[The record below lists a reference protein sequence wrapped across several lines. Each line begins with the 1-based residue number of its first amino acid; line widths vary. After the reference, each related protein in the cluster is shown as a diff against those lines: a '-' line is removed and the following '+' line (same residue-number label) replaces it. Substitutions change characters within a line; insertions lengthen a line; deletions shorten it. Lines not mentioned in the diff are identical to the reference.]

1 MLDAFS
7 PVRSLSVRM
16 ALFTIGITLMAMLAL
31 TLLTNQ
37 VATENAIA
45 SARHQIDTQTL
56 NGIERIEMYLQDRRS
71 GVALTAQLPLVRLM
85 LANQE
90 DPEAR
95 ARGQSVINAVQSTFN
110 YETISLLNTAGQIV
124 LSTNPAL
131 IGQDR
136 SQRPEVISAQ
146 RGALGMS
153 DVMADPNED
162 RVYLH
167 FTAPSY
173 GSNNQLIGIV
183 DGRVPLDE
191 IHRLVAMDANRSGRG
206 SYGVIVDAH
215 GIRIS
220 IPDFPQLL
228 FHPAAP
234 LDSTVA
240 QEMISARRFGSNTAT
255 LVQQS
260 SAMPEVIEGIDL
272 LKRHAAE
279 RRFFTGTLNSGEE
292 GESVMRRLRSVD
304 WYYIHR
310 VPIEQFYSVV
320 RDQTNYAF
328 LVTAIAAFIAIA
340 VTLWFVQNT
349 LRRPLLQ
356 LVETASA
363 IAGGDLSKRLHMQRR
378 DEVGVLAHSFNTM
391 ADGLEA
397 RITEAQAAQAE
408 AQRLQRIEAEGRAS
422 LERSVAEYLA
432 FVQRVANGDLSQTLR
447 IDRHDALGQLGEGL
461 NRMVGSL
468 RTMGQQSQEA
478 ASAIAAAAAQIL
490 ATTTQQ
496 ASAAN
501 EQSTAVAQT
510 MAALD
515 EVRAIARQTADQAD
529 HIARDAQTALTVAQ
543 QGIAVVEETVQ
554 SMSDIRQRVE
564 GIAQTI
570 LSLAS
575 QAQTISTITGTVSEL
590 ADQSNLLAL
599 NAAIE
604 AARAG
609 EQGKSFSVVAQQVRD
624 LAERSKQATV
634 QVRSILGD
642 IQKSTNTA
650 VVVTEEGAKRVDAG
664 NRLVTQAGDV
674 IHRIASEVES
684 GAQINVQ
691 MAASARQATAGLDQI
706 GQALISIQKAASETL
721 TSTRQ
726 AERAAQD
733 LNALAQSLQRMVAV
747 YRLA

>member
-1 MLDAFS
+1 MLNAFS
-7 PVRSLSVRM
+7 PTRSLSVRM
-16 ALFTIGITLMAMLAL
+16 ALFTIMTALIAMLAL
-31 TLLTNQ
+31 TLMTNR

-56 NGIERIEMYLQDRRS
+56 NGIERVEMYLQDRRS

-85 LANQE
+85 LSNQE

-110 YETISLLNTAGQIV
+110 YETISLLNTAGQVV

-131 IGQDR
+131 IGADR

-153 DVMADPNED
+153 DVTTDPNED

-173 GSNNQLIGIV
+173 GSSNQLIGIV
-183 DGRVPLDE
+183 NGRVPLDE
-191 IHRLVAMDANRSGRG
+191 IHRLVAMDANRSGKG
-206 SYGVIVDAH
+206 SYSVIVDRY
-215 GIRIS
+215 GIRLS
-220 IPDFPQLL
+220 IPNYPHLL
-228 FHPAAP
+228 FHPSAP
-234 LDSTVA
+234 LDPAVA
-240 QEMISARRFGSNTAT
+240 QGMISARRFGNNTAT
-255 LVQQS
+255 LLQQ
-260 SAMPEVIEGIDL
+260 ATTMPEIVEGINL
-272 LKRHAAE
+272 LDQRAEERH
-279 RRFFTGTLNSGEE
+279 FFSGTLNSGEE
-292 GESVMRRLRSVD
+292 GESVIRKLRSAD

-320 RDQTNYAF
+320 REQTNYA
-328 LVTAIAAFIAIA
+328 LLITAVAASVAVA
-340 VTLWFVQNT
+340 VTLWFVQNS
-349 LRRPLLQ
+349 LRRPLLH

-363 IAGGDLSKRLHMQRR
+363 IAGGDLSKRLKMQRR
-378 DEVGVLAHSFNTM
+378 DEVGVLASSFNAM
-391 ADGLEA
+391 ADALEA

-408 AQRLQRIEAEGRAS
+408 AQRLQRIEAEGRAA
-422 LERSVAEYLA
+422 LERSVAEYLT

-447 IDRHDALGQLGEGL
+447 IDRDDVLGQLGEGL
-461 NRMVGSL
+461 NRMVESL
-468 RTMGQQSQEA
+468 RAMGRQSQEA
-478 ASAIAAAAAQIL
+478 ANAIAAAAAQIL

-501 EQSTAVAQT
+501 EQSAAVAQT

-529 HIARDAQTALTVAQ
+529 HVARDAQAALNVAQ

-575 QAQTISTITGTVSEL
+575 QAQMINTITGTVSEL

-609 EQGKSFSVVAQQVRD
+609 EQGRSFSVVAQQVRD

-642 IQKSTNTA
+642 IQKSTNAA
-650 VVVTEEGAKRVDAG
+650 VAVTEEGAKRVDAG
-664 NRLVTQAGDV
+664 HRLVSQAGDV
-674 IHRIASEVES
+674 IHRIASEVEN